1 MDNLVKDFR
10 YALRMLR
17 RNPGFTALVVFTLA
31 LGIGANSAIFS
42 IVNAVLLRPLPFHD
56 PERVVFVWETL
67 QREGIDQGVASIPNF
82 FDWKEQSRSF
92 EDMGAAFYLPETGFN
107 LTMGGEPERVSGGMA
122 SAGFFA
128 VLGVKPAVGRL
139 FNPEEDRPGGA
150 PVALISHGL
159 WQRRFGSSPE
169 FIGRTI
175 GVDAVPR
182 TLVGVLPP
190 AFDAVGKIDLW
201 VPRILSRSEPR
212 GDHNVGVIA
221 RLRLGVSLQQAQSE
235 METIARRLEQ
245 QYPDTNKGWGVKVVP
260 MAQVYSGP
268 IAPALLVL
276 EVAVGFLLLITCANV
291 AGVLLARASARQK
304 EIAIRVALG
313 ADRWRVV
320 RQLLTESVVLALAG
334 GLLGL
339 LLAGWGIGSL
349 RSQLPDYIPRLT
361 SMDIDLRVTVFTI
374 GVSLATGLLFGVV
387 PAFKASRGELA
398 ETLKEG
404 GGKNAPGSGSQKTRS
419 LLLVGEVALSLVLSI
434 GAGLLT
440 KSFIRLAGVN
450 PGFQADNLL
459 TMTLALPGEKYPEEH
474 QRLAFYRTLL
484 EKVKELP
491 GVKSAAAVS
500 ILPLRSNFL
509 NMRVNVGPFQIE
521 GLPPAQPGH
530 EPSADF
536 RIVTRDFFESMSIPL
551 VSGRSFSEQD
561 TRDKPLVI
569 LVNET
574 MARRYF
580 SGQDPIGKR
589 LSTLPATS
597 APREIV
603 GVVKDV
609 RLQAL
614 GSQVQPGIFLPHSQE
629 PWPRMNLVV
638 RTLTDPVALST
649 AIRQEVLAIDKEQPV
664 ANVQTMRQVISDSVM
679 PQRLSMALLSAFAML
694 ALVLAIVGIYGLT
707 AYSVSQRTREIGIR
721 MALGAQPANV
731 LQMVIRKGVFITL
744 LGIGI
749 GIVGALAVT
758 RGLSGLLYGVTTS
771 DPVVFAGIAILL
783 TIASVLACFLP
794 ARKAVRVDPMEALR
808 YE

>member
-1 MDNLVKDFR
+1 
-10 YALRMLR
+10 
-17 RNPGFTALVVFTLA
+17 
-31 LGIGANSAIFS
+31 
-42 IVNAVLLRPLPFHD
+42 
-56 PERVVFVWETL
+56 
-67 QREGIDQGVASIPNF
+67 
-82 FDWKEQSRSF
+82 
-92 EDMGAAFYLPETGFN
+92 
-107 LTMGGEPERVSGGMA
+107 
-122 SAGFFA
+122 
-128 VLGVKPAVGRL
+128 
-139 FNPEEDRPGGA
+139 
-150 PVALISHGL
+150 
-159 WQRRFGSSPE
+159 
-169 FIGRTI
+169 
-175 GVDAVPR
+175 
-182 TLVGVLPP
+182 
-190 AFDAVGKIDLW
+190 
-201 VPRILSRSEPR
+201 
-212 GDHNVGVIA
+212 VGVIA
-221 RLRLGVSLQQAQSE
+221 RLKSEVSLQQAQTE

-320 RQLLTESVVLALAG
+320 RQLLTESVVLALGG

-339 LLAGWGIGSL
+339 LLAGWGVGTL

-361 SMDIDLRVTVFTI
+361 SMDIDTRVLVFTLA
-374 GVSLATGLLFGVV
+374 VSLVTGLLFGIV

-440 KSFIRLAGVN
+440 KSFIRLVAVN

-459 TMTLALPGEKYPEEH
+459 TMTLALPGEKYREEH
-474 QRLAFYRTLL
+474 QRLAFYRALL
-484 EKVKELP
+484 EKVEGLP

-509 NMRVNVGPFQIE
+509 NMRVNVGPFHIE

-536 RIVTRDFFESMSIPL
+536 RVVTRGFFQAMSIPL

-561 TRDKPLVI
+561 TQDKPLVI
-569 LVNET
+569 LINET

-580 SGQDPIGKR
+580 PGQNPIGKR

-597 APREIV
+597 TPREIV

-609 RLQAL
+609 RLQSL
-614 GSQVQPGIFLPHSQE
+614 GSQVQPGIFLPHTQE

-638 RTLTDPVALST
+638 RTLTDPVALSA
-649 AIRQEVLAIDKEQPV
+649 AIRQEVLAIDKEQPI
-664 ANVQTMRQVISDSVM
+664 ANVQTMHQVISDSVM
-679 PQRLSMALLSAFAML
+679 PQRLSMALLSAFALL

-707 AYSVSQRTREIGIR
+707 AYAVSQRTREIGIR
-721 MALGAQPANV
+721 MALGAQPADV
-731 LQMVIRKGVFITL
+731 LQMVVRKGVFVTL
-744 LGIGI
+744 VGISI

-771 DPVVFAGIAILL
+771 DPVVFVGVPLLL
-783 TIASVLACFLP
+783 TIAAVLACFVP
-794 ARKAVRVDPMEALR
+794 AKKAVGVDPMEALR

>member
-1 MDNLVKDFR
+1 MENLVKDLR

-42 IVNAVLLRPLPFHD
+42 IVNAVLLRPLPIRD
-56 PERVVFVWETL
+56 PDRVVFVWETL
-67 QREGIDQGVASIPNF
+67 QREGLDQGVASIPNF

-107 LTMGGEPERVSGGMA
+107 LATGGELERVSGGMA
-122 SAGFFA
+122 SAGFFS
-128 VLGVKPAVGRL
+128 VLGIKPAVGRFFL
-139 FNPEEDRPGGA
+139 PEEDRPGGT

-159 WQRRFGSSPE
+159 WQRRFGSSPDL
-169 FIGRTI
+169 IGKTI
-175 GVDAVPR
+175 GVDAVPH
-182 TLVGVLPP
+182 TLVGVLPSE
-190 AFDAVGKIDLW
+190 FDALGKIDLW
-201 VPRILSRSEPR
+201 VPRVLDRAEPR

-221 RLRLGVSLQQAQSE
+221 RLKTSVTLQQAQTE
-235 METIARRLEQ
+235 METIAHRLEQ

-320 RQLLTESVVLALAG
+320 RQLLTESVVLALGG

-339 LLAGWGIGSL
+339 LLAAWGVGTL
-349 RSQLPDYIPRLT
+349 RSMLPDYIPRLT
-361 SMDIDLRVTVFTI
+361 SMDIDARVLLFTL
-374 GVSLATGLLFGVV
+374 GVSLATGFLFGLV

-434 GAGLLT
+434 GAGLLA
-440 KSFIRLAGVN
+440 KSFMRLISVN
-450 PGFQADNLL
+450 PGFQAENLL
-459 TMTLALPGEKYPEEH
+459 TMTLALPGEKYREER

-484 EKVKELP
+484 EKVEGLP

-509 NMRVNVGPFQIE
+509 NMRVNVGPFHIE

-536 RIVTRDFFESMSIPL
+536 RIVTRGFFEAMSIPL

-561 TRDKPLVI
+561 THDKPLVI

-580 SGQDPIGKR
+580 PGQDPIGKR
-589 LSTLPATS
+589 LSILPATS

-609 RLQAL
+609 RLQSL
-614 GSQVQPGIFLPHSQE
+614 GSQIEPGIFVPHTQE

-638 RTLTDPVALST
+638 RTLTDPVALSA
-649 AIRQEVLAIDKEQPV
+649 AIRQGVLAIDKEQPV

-679 PQRLSMALLSAFAML
+679 PQRLSMALLSAFALL

-721 MALGAQPANV
+721 MALGAQPVDV
-731 LQMVIRKGVFITL
+731 LQMVTRKGVIIAL
-744 LGIGI
+744 IGVSIGI
-749 GIVGALAVT
+749 AAALGVT
-758 RGLSGLLYGVTTS
+758 RGLGGLLYGVTPS
-771 DPVVFAGIAILL
+771 DPVVFVGIALL
-783 TIASVLACFLP
+783 LMAAAVLASYVP